1 MLNFLLA
8 RLLPLIQILRLFLL
22 RFCFN
27 FDSCFD
33 SNRIP
38 AAFYFLASVPVTYYV
53 FVLTLSYTNPTSVS
67 ASNCFYSFHVSFP
80 KLLMFLLLNV
90 FQFLFCSYILLLLKL
105 VISCSCPLFLVM
117 FLFLVLTYKDEKDS
131 LQCLPLQHAGTD
143 KETRAT
149 RVFKLDTC

>member
-1 MLNFLLA
+1 MLNFLRA

-80 KLLMFLLLNV
+80 KTAYVPPPECF
-90 FQFLFCSYILLLLKL
+90 SI
-105 VISCSCPLFLVM
+105 P
-117 FLFLVLTYKDEKDS
+117 FLFLYTSTPEVGYFLFLSTVSGDVPVLGAH
-131 LQCLPLQHAGTD
+131 L
-143 KETRAT
+143 
-149 RVFKLDTC
+149 

>member
-90 FQFLFCSYILLLLKL
+90 FQFLFCSYIHTSTPE
-105 VISCSCPLFLVM
+105 VGY
-117 FLFLVLTYKDEKDS
+117 FLFLSTVSGDVPVLGAH
-131 LQCLPLQHAGTD
+131 L
-143 KETRAT
+143 
-149 RVFKLDTC
+149 